1 MIWAKGAGIRCLGGQ
16 PERHS
21 WGIGLSST
29 GAILPKPPPQI
40 QPPPLQ
46 RRLSEHDA
54 SYQTLLDAVRLA
66 VARQMLADTAMENGE
81 IAFYLDFNEANSFH
95 RFFIGQ
101 TGKTP
106 NEWRAEK
113 RA

>member
-1 MIWAKGAGIRCLGGQ
+1 
-16 PERHS
+16 
-21 WGIGLSST
+21 
-29 GAILPKPPPQI
+29 
-40 QPPPLQ
+40 
-46 RRLSEHDA
+46 
-54 SYQTLLDAVRLA
+54 
-66 VARQMLADTAMENGE
+66 MLADTAMENAE

>member
-1 MIWAKGAGIRCLGGQ
+1 
-16 PERHS
+16 
-21 WGIGLSST
+21 
-29 GAILPKPPPQI
+29 
-40 QPPPLQ
+40 
-46 RRLSEHDA
+46 
-54 SYQTLLDAVRLA
+54 
-66 VARQMLADTAMENGE
+66 MLADTAMENGE

-113 RA
+113 RCTLCRTRADLYCGHGERAADDFVVKKAHRLAGIALGEDVEQR